1 MNENNVKT
9 IDIIPSKSFAHRAY
23 ICDFLAGGTGGGV
36 RCGLDSDDIRA
47 TKGCLDALRAGDDT
61 LDCGESGSTL
71 RFMLPLTGVL
81 GRTVTF
87 RTHGRLAERPM
98 GPLEDE
104 LKAHGMCIDHL
115 KGGEIQVSGQLEAG
129 LYRLPGT
136 VSSQF
141 ITGLLLS
148 LPYLDGDSRIELTT
162 PLKSSAYVDITVSVL
177 ADFGVRIHEHD
188 GAYDI
193 SGHQEYACSGPQG
206 IYEVE
211 GDWSQAA
218 FWFASGLIG
227 RSPVLIR
234 GLRNDSVQG
243 DRKIVDVLKN
253 MGGDIEIVSGPD
265 GETDGTGFLARPS
278 ELHGTITDVSEIPD
292 LAPAIAAAAVSAE
305 GVTRLTNAERLRLK
319 ESDRIDSITGCLNDL
334 GFTAEGRPDEIIIY
348 GDGGKDRKAVQNT
361 MTAET
366 AGDHRIV
373 MMAAVLSLIT
383 PDRVK
388 ISGSKAV
395 SKSYPTFFDEFDKAG
410 MGNNLIRA

>member
-1 MNENNVKT
+1 MNENNVKI

-23 ICDFLAGGTGGGV
+23 ICDFLAGGTGDAV
-36 RCGLDSDDIRA
+36 RCSLDSDDIRA
-47 TKGCLDALRAGDDT
+47 TKGCLDALRSGDYT

-71 RFMLPLTGVL
+71 RFMLPLAGVL
-81 GRTVTF
+81 GRTATF

-104 LKAHGMCIDHL
+104 LKAHGMCVDHL
-115 KGGEIQVSGQLEAG
+115 EGGKIRVSGQLEAG

-148 LPYLDGDSRIELTT
+148 LPYLDDDSRIELTT

-177 ADFGVRIHEHD
+177 ADFGVRIHEHK

-193 SGHQEYACSGPQG
+193 SGHQKYVCSGAQG

-218 FWFASGLIG
+218 FWLAAGLAG
-227 RSPVLIR
+227 KSPVLIR

-243 DRKIVDVLKN
+243 DRKIVDVLKS
-253 MGGDIEIVSGPD
+253 MGGDIEMISGF
-265 GETDGTGFLARPS
+265 GETDETGFIARPS
-278 ELHGTITDVSEIPD
+278 ELHGTVTDVSEIPD
-292 LAPAIAAAAVSAE
+292 LAPAIAAAAASAK
-305 GVTRLTNAERLRLK
+305 GTTRLTNAARLRLK
-319 ESDRIDSITGCLNDL
+319 ESDRIDSIVECLNDL
-334 GFTAEGRPDEIIIY
+334 GFAAEGRPDEIIIY
-348 GDGGKDRKAVQNT
+348 GAGKQDQKDRQSAVV
-361 MTAET
+361 AET
-366 AGDHRIV
+366 ADDHRIV

-383 PDRVK
+383 PSRVK